1 MTCCDPVL
9 LQSALRGNTVNSKR
23 EKKKAHAVKM
33 VRSPELNLNK
43 RFGLIIEAMTGSL
56 LPTPEVWGSARG
68 RTVLR
73 AAKATTAPVQ
83 LAGRELLL
91 PRHKID
97 LL

>member
-23 EKKKAHAVKM
+23 KKKAHAVKM